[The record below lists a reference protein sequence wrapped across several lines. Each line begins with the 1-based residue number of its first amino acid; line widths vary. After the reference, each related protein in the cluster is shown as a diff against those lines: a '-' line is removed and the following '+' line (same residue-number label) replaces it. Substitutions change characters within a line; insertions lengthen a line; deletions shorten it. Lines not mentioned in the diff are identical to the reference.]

1 MSTQIVV
8 TGIAELD
15 LALARL
21 DDRTQRRI
29 ARPAISRGLTF
40 LKRKIRKN
48 APVGPTGSLKKSIGT
63 RFKKDRRKGMTSGKV
78 GIDVGKKAK
87 DQSEVNAPHGHLVAL
102 GTQQRAT
109 ASGANRGKMPKND
122 FVSDT
127 IDGNWGATQS
137 LMVRVIEEKLDKEL
151 NKLGLSR

>member
-1 MSTQIVV
+1 MSAHIIE

-15 LALARL
+15 LALAKL
-21 DDRTQRRI
+21 DERTQRRI
-29 ARPAISRGLTF
+29 ARPAVSRGLTF
-40 LKRKIRKN
+40 LKRKIRKA
-48 APVGPTGSLKKSIGT
+48 APVGPTGNLKDSIGT
-63 RFKKDRRKGMTSGKV
+63 RFKKDRRKGMTAGKV

-87 DQSEVNAPHGHLVAL
+87 EDNEVNAPHGHLVAL
-102 GTQQRAT
+102 GTQQRTT
-109 ASGANRGKMPKND
+109 ARGANRGKMPKND

-151 NKLGLSR
+151 TKLGLSR